1 VHTDC
6 GSRDNDRETT
16 VLVYLNDV
24 AGGGETEFP
33 RLGLSVSPEKG
44 TALLFQSLRE
54 VDVEVGDSKLE
65 SEGGARSAGKGKG
78 KGEGKGEE
86 AGGKGGK
93 GGQEAPRRQCD
104 RRTEHTAAPVTAGQ
118 KYVLQR
124 WFHERPFTP
133 ASDEEDVHLC
143 DTGGNCREYVFD
155 QARTAAAGHAK
166 EALRLE
172 VGVSGHVPP
181 VSSVR

>member
-1 VHTDC
+1 M
-6 GSRDNDRETT
+6 
-16 VLVYLNDV
+16 LVYLNDV

-54 VDVEVGDSKLE
+54 VD
-65 SEGGARSAGKGKG
+65 KG

-104 RRTEHTAAPVTAGQ
+104 RRTEHTAAPVTAGH

-172 VGVSGHVPP
+172 VGVSWHVPP
-181 VSSVR
+181 VSSVRQRAAGSSQNAECTIM